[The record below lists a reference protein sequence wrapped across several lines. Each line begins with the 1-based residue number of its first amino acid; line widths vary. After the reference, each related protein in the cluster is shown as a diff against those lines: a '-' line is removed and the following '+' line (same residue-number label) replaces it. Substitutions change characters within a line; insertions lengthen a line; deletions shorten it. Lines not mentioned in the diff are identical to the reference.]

1 MLSSVSCARNLRALP
16 SKDSSIYVFCDIPP
30 LIQFF
35 GVVDTS
41 KLVLADN
48 PSGRGT
54 GQRWWSK
61 ECREAV
67 AEHQAARKEWKHH
80 RNDDA
85 LEPELREARNDS
97 KKKLSKTVKKAKDD
111 FYRSIVNDLLTEPKQ
126 LFQAVK
132 WLQKR
137 QRYNPPLL
145 RDTSNNLL
153 TDTHDKIQLL
163 MRTHVMREN
172 VHDLEAPQH
181 YLGNCCSE
189 ILLFCCWPW
198 RGHLCP
204 QGAVYGVTSDKLIA
218 EMRHKP

>member
-1 MLSSVSCARNLRALP
+1 MLGWPLSRIMACKRKYILPWVNANTNNISIGERTCADLSSNSFVTS
-16 SKDSSIYVFCDIPP
+16 PP
-30 LIQFF
+30 LVQFF

-111 FYRSIVNDLLTEPKQ
+111 FYRNIVNDLTEPKQ
-126 LFQAVK
+126 LF
-132 WLQKR
+132 L
-137 QRYNPPLL
+137 NPS
-145 RDTSNNLL
+145 R
-153 TDTHDKIQLL
+153 
-163 MRTHVMREN
+163 
-172 VHDLEAPQH
+172 
-181 YLGNCCSE
+181 
-189 ILLFCCWPW
+189 
-198 RGHLCP
+198 
-204 QGAVYGVTSDKLIA
+204 
-218 EMRHKP
+218 

>member
-1 MLSSVSCARNLRALP
+1 MPDRHSLAEGIQDVLLQAL
-16 SKDSSIYVFCDIPP
+16 
-30 LIQFF
+30 Q
-35 GVVDTS
+35 G
-41 KLVLADN
+41 
-48 PSGRGT
+48 
-54 GQRWWSK
+54 K

-111 FYRSIVNDLLTEPKQ
+111 FYRNIVNDLTEPKQ
-126 LFQAVK
+126 LFRAVK

-137 QRYNPPLL
+137 QRYNTPPL

-172 VHDLEAPQH
+172 VHDLEAPQFPDIEDTWSSITMEGVRGAIFKP
-181 YLGNCCSE
+181 GNTTPGPDAIPNSA
-189 ILLFCCWPW
+189 I
-198 RGHLCP
+198 
-204 QGAVYGVTSDKLIA
+204 KLASVMDIN
-218 EMRHKP
+218 K